1 MAYRDL
7 IDIQRDVSADGNPI
21 PDHSSTIYRSV
32 PCQITT
38 TAGDET
44 FRGRQLEAR
53 TSHVI
58 ECCWLPDITPA
69 MRCVVRGGLHAGK
82 NLNITA
88 SKTLDQT
95 RGQVAKLWLYCDEL
109 TSV

>member
-7 IDIQRDVSADGNPI
+7 VDIQRDVSADGNPI
-21 PDHSSTIYRSV
+21 PDHSANLYRMV

-53 TSHVI
+53 TSHVV
-58 ECCWLPDITPA
+58 ECHYLPNITPA
-69 MRCVVRGGLHAGK
+69 MRCVVRGGLHTGR

-88 SKTLDQT
+88 VKVLDQT

-109 TSV
+109 VEV

>member
-1 MAYRDL
+1 MAYRDMV
-7 IDIQRDVSADGNPI
+7 DIQRDTSADGNPI
-21 PDHSSTIYRSV
+21 PEHVTALYRAV

-58 ECCWLPDITPA
+58 ECHYLRGILPS
-69 MRCVVRGGLHAGK
+69 MRAVVRGGLYEGRT
-82 NLNITA
+82 LNITA
-88 SKTLDQT
+88 VKPLDQT

-109 TSV
+109 NEV